1 MSFTEKWI
9 NVDATVIRM
18 IAAEIDRYEEATAQ
32 ETMTI
37 LMKEIERLQKGE

>member
-9 NVDATVIRM
+9 KVDADVIRM
-18 IAAEIDRYEEATAQ
+18 IAAEIDMYEEATAQ

-37 LMKEIERLQKGE
+37 LIKNIERLQKGE